1 MDITHR
7 LEVTSS
13 SSGLLYECADG
24 CGRRLVVD
32 RSSGALTVI
41 DKGDQFALHSGSLGG
56 VGLRSPEVR
65 RG

>member
-1 MDITHR
+1 MDIRHEF
-7 LEVTSS
+7 EVSAHP
-13 SSGLLYECADG
+13 GGFLYECADG

-41 DKGDQFALHSGSLGG
+41 DKGDQFAVHSGSLGG
-56 VGLRSPEVR
+56 VGLWSPEVR